1 MSSERRLDEGG
12 ASPPLPQ
19 DEFAE
24 TSLVAELEPSADGGK
39 RALLYPAE
47 ETGPEVATRWL
58 SVPADSLVDLE
69 SVR

>member
-39 RALLYPAE
+39 RALLYPADRSGHE
-47 ETGPEVATRWL
+47 IATQWV
-58 SVPADSLVDLE
+58 SVPADALLDLDA
-69 SVR
+69 VR